1 MRLLEKLRYVVDFST
16 KPHTREL
23 QKPNEDR
30 LLVDAERGIYIVLDG
45 VTRVHSEYE
54 AAPFSS
60 AAGDVGDIFI
70 GEVYSYLT
78 SHISEPDTERLLRC
92 AAESGNRLV
101 REYREKRSDT
111 EWGFYPSVVG
121 IISVLRDGRLHY
133 LAVGDCLGVLLR
145 GNSKILFAREL
156 PLEAVDMLD
165 VSKDERYEKYCN
177 HPENHLSYTVFSG
190 HDEVMEGVEYSYID
204 IHEGDVIFLATDGI
218 GSYLKYEKAA
228 DLRRLCAEEIIA
240 GSGEYDAPPYATYA
254 DDKTL
259 VKLSFIGE

>member
-1 MRLLEKLRYVVDFST
+1 MRLLEKLRCVVDFST
-16 KPHTREL
+16 KSHTRKL

-30 LLVDAERGIYIVLDG
+30 LVVDAEKGIYILLDG

-54 AAPFSS
+54 NAPFSS

-70 GEVYSYLT
+70 GEVHSYLT

-92 AAESGNRLV
+92 AVESGNRLV
-101 REYREKRSDT
+101 REYRERKSDA

-121 IISVLRDGRLHY
+121 IISIIRDNQLHY

-145 GNSKILFAREL
+145 GNSRILFAREF

-165 VSKDERYEKYCN
+165 VSKDERYKKHCN

-190 HDEVMEGVEYSYID
+190 HDEVMLGVEYSYVD
-204 IHEGDVIFLATDGI
+204 IHEGDVLFLATDGI
-218 GSYLKYEKAA
+218 GSFLKYEKVA
-228 DLRRLCAEEIIA
+228 DLKRLSAEEIIT

-259 VKLSFIGE
+259 VKISFLGG

>member
-16 KPHTREL
+16 KTHTRGL

-45 VTRVHSEYE
+45 VTRVHSEYD

-60 AAGDVGDIFI
+60 AAGDVGDMFI

-101 REYREKRSDT
+101 REYRERKSDS

-121 IISVLRDGRLHY
+121 IISVLRDGKLHY
-133 LAVGDCLGVLLR
+133 LAVGDCIGVLLR
-145 GNSKILFAREL
+145 GNSRILFAREL

-165 VSKDERYEKYCN
+165 VSKNERYEKYCN

-218 GSYLKYEKAA
+218 GSYLKYEKVA
-228 DLRRLCAEEIIA
+228 DLRWLSAEEIIA
-240 GSGEYDAPPYATYA
+240 RSGEYDAPPYATYA

-259 VKLSFIGE
+259 VKISVLGG